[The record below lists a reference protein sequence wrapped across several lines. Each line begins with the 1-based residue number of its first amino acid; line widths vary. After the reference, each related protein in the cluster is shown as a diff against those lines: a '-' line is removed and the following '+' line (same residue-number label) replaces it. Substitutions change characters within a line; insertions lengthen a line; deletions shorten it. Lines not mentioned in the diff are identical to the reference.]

1 MWVCIYTTDDLAVQV
16 VQAGALAVVIAATK
30 AHATNAD
37 VQEEACFALGWIA
50 SNGKEKGEV

>member
-1 MWVCIYTTDDLAVQV
+1 MQV
-16 VQAGALAVVIAATK
+16 VQAGALAVVIAAMK

-37 VQEEACFALGWIA
+37 VQEEACTVLGWIA